1 VAVLIERFWS
11 APWTQRAL
19 AAWFTAG
26 DAPLAIKAANQRGLR
41 YLDLTDDERR
51 EIATHLPQGRMFQ
64 SGRVMVPIAVSLSTT
79 ERWAAL
85 LP

>member
-26 DAPLAIKAANQRGLR
+26 DALLAIKAANQRGLR

-64 SGRVMVPIAVSLSTT
+64 SGRVMVPIAVSSSTT

>member
-1 VAVLIERFWS
+1 
-11 APWTQRAL
+11 
-19 AAWFTAG
+19 
-26 DAPLAIKAANQRGLR
+26 LR